1 MNFVLENIPSYYAFQ
16 NPHKSRNK
24 LFIQKLMTIENTIL
38 SLSQLNIS
46 LQKTSCAIHLGV
58 GKVWQEGLINVTVQ
72 LNKANWILK
81 VGLVQSRYSIMT
93 LTVRIVTHLLIVK
106 ARTNKYSTK
115 TLLSF
120 LIFYYITFFQQM
132 SVTGVYF
139 CLKL

>member
-93 LTVRIVTHLLIVK
+93 VRIVTHLLIVK
-106 ARTNKYSTK
+106 ARSNKYSAK
-115 TLLSF
+115 TPLSF
-120 LIFYYITFFQQM
+120 LIFNHITFFQQM

-139 CLKL
+139 YLKL